1 MSLVIICPKKFLQE
15 SVDHP
20 SNIQPPAANRFEGFA
35 HGENYVFS
43 RITFTEVNCMPS
55 KLNYIVY
62 KEQSTISP
70 NHFNR
75 YLEVVKEGCD
85 VLKTVE

>member
-1 MSLVIICPKKFLQE
+1 MVKI
-15 SVDHP
+15 
-20 SNIQPPAANRFEGFA
+20 
-35 HGENYVFS
+35 VFS

-55 KLNYIVY
+55 KLNYFVC

-85 VLKTVE
+85 VLKTVEGSVFAREAFKPM

>member
-1 MSLVIICPKKFLQE
+1 MS
-15 SVDHP
+15 
-20 SNIQPPAANRFEGFA
+20 
-35 HGENYVFS
+35 
-43 RITFTEVNCMPS
+43 FTEVNCMPS

-85 VLKTVE
+85 VLKTVEWSVFAREAFKPMQ

>member
-1 MSLVIICPKKFLQE
+1 MVKI
-15 SVDHP
+15 
-20 SNIQPPAANRFEGFA
+20 
-35 HGENYVFS
+35 VFS
-43 RITFTEVNCMPS
+43 GTTFTKVNYMLS
-55 KLNYIVY
+55 KLNYFVY

>member
-1 MSLVIICPKKFLQE
+1 
-15 SVDHP
+15 
-20 SNIQPPAANRFEGFA
+20 
-35 HGENYVFS
+35 
-43 RITFTEVNCMPS
+43 MPS

-70 NHFNR
+70 NHFKR

>member
-1 MSLVIICPKKFLQE
+1 
-15 SVDHP
+15 
-20 SNIQPPAANRFEGFA
+20 
-35 HGENYVFS
+35 
-43 RITFTEVNCMPS
+43 MPS

-85 VLKTVE
+85 ILKTVEQSVFAREAFKPM

>member
-1 MSLVIICPKKFLQE
+1 M
-15 SVDHP
+15 
-20 SNIQPPAANRFEGFA
+20 
-35 HGENYVFS
+35 
-43 RITFTEVNCMPS
+43 TS

-75 YLEVVKEGCD
+75 YLEVVKERCD
-85 VLKTVE
+85 VFKDGRVIGFCTQGFQTHVIIERLK